1 IVRIKQYFETFE
13 VKRGTMKELT
23 RKEEQVLLA
32 VHHLQGEAYLI
43 TIREQIFR
51 YTGTRYSVGTIYAPL
66 NRLNINGYIEAY
78 TNRNPEFSSKKPIR
92 FYRLT
97 RKGRVALVELQKA
110 YSRLWT
116 EFVAPAEEKT

>member
-1 IVRIKQYFETFE
+1 
-13 VKRGTMKELT
+13 MKELT

-32 VHHLQGEAYLI
+32 VHRLQDEAYLI
-43 TIREQIFR
+43 TIREQIYN

-66 NRLNINGYIEAY
+66 NRLNINGYIESY
-78 TNRNPEFSSKKPIR
+78 TGRNTSFSSKKPIR

-97 RKGRVALVELQKA
+97 KKGRSALTELQKA

-116 EFVAPAEEKT
+116 EFVSPAEEKI

>member
-1 IVRIKQYFETFE
+1 
-13 VKRGTMKELT
+13 MKELT

-32 VHHLQGEAYLI
+32 VHRLQDEAYLI
-43 TIREQIFR
+43 TIREQVYE
-51 YTGTRYSVGTIYAPL
+51 YTGTYYSVGTIYAPL

-78 TNRNPEFSSKKPIR
+78 TNKNLSFSSKKPIR

-97 RKGRVALVELQKA
+97 KKGHAALLELQRA

-116 EFVAPAEEKT
+116 EFVVPAEEKL

>member
-1 IVRIKQYFETFE
+1 
-13 VKRGTMKELT
+13 MKELT

-32 VHHLQGEAYLI
+32 VHRLQDEAYLI

-51 YTGTRYSVGTIYAPL
+51 YTGISYSVGTIYAPL
-66 NRLNINGYIEAY
+66 NRLHINGYIESHS
-78 TNRNPEFSSKKPIR
+78 NRNPGFASKKPIR

-97 RKGRVALVELQKA
+97 GKGRAALVELQKA

-116 EFVAPAEEKT
+116 DFVAPAEEKA

>member
-1 IVRIKQYFETFE
+1 
-13 VKRGTMKELT
+13 MKELT

-32 VHHLQGEAYLI
+32 VHRLQDDAYLI
-43 TIREQIFR
+43 TIREQIFHF
-51 YTGTRYSVGTIYAPL
+51 TGTRYSVGTVYAPL
-66 NRLNINGYIEAY
+66 NRLHINGYIESY
-78 TNRNPEFSSKKPIR
+78 TNRESDFTSKKPIR

-97 RKGRVALVELQKA
+97 QKGRVALLELQKA

>member
-1 IVRIKQYFETFE
+1 
-13 VKRGTMKELT
+13 MT

-32 VHHLQGEAYLI
+32 VHHLRDEAYLI

-51 YTGTRYSVGTIYAPL
+51 YTGTLYAVGTIYAPL
-66 NRLNINGYIEAY
+66 NRLDINGYIESY
-78 TNRNPEFSSKKPIR
+78 SNRNPDFSSKKPIR

-97 RKGRVALVELQKA
+97 KKGHAALLELQRA

-116 EFVAPAEEKT
+116 GFVAPAKEKT

>member
-1 IVRIKQYFETFE
+1 
-13 VKRGTMKELT
+13 MKELT

-32 VHHLQGEAYLI
+32 VHHLQDDAYLI
-43 TIREQIFR
+43 TIREQIFH

-66 NRLNINGYIEAY
+66 NRLNINGYIESR
-78 TNRNPEFSSKKPIR
+78 TGRNQSFSSKKPIR

-97 RKGRVALVELQKA
+97 KKGHASLVELQKA

-116 EFVAPAEEKT
+116 GFVTPVKEKT

>member
-1 IVRIKQYFETFE
+1 
-13 VKRGTMKELT
+13 MKELT

-32 VHHLQGEAYLI
+32 VHRLQDEAYLI
-43 TIREQIFR
+43 TIREQIFH
-51 YTGTRYSVGTIYAPL
+51 YTGNHYSVGTIYAPL

-78 TNRNPEFSSKKPIR
+78 SSRNPDFSSKKPIR

-97 RKGRVALVELQKA
+97 KKGHTALLELQRA

-116 EFVAPAEEKT
+116 EFVTPAEEKI